1 MLTLFLIL
9 IPFLTGTALFFIPDK
24 AAKKL
29 AITSSMVSLVIGI
42 LAIMNFDTSA
52 GVQFRMNFAWI
63 EVLGSRFHVG
73 MDGISLAMVLLSNIL
88 SILILL
94 STLKDTYSNSSRFYA
109 FMLIMQGA
117 MNGVFVAQDLF
128 LYYIFWELSLIPAYF
143 LVLWW
148 GKGEVV
154 AITFKFFLYTLLG
167 SLFMLGGIIWLSFQN
182 GLPSTDM
189 ETIYALSI
197 PHETQLY
204 IFLAFMIAYAVK
216 IPIFPFHTWQPDTYT
231 IAPSPVTMFLAGI
244 MLKMGLYSIIR
255 WVIPV
260 VPFAVYAYGK
270 YVMILACIGIF
281 YASAIALAQKDLK
294 RLFAYS
300 SIAHVGLIT
309 AGIFSTS
316 QIGLSGAIIQMI
328 AHGVNA
334 VGLFYIC
341 QILFRINST
350 HEIDRFGGLRL
361 TSPLFSG
368 LYLVILMASIALPL
382 TISFPG
388 EFMLLNAIYATNSW
402 LALLA
407 GSGVILGA
415 VYMLLSYQ
423 KVMLG
428 EVKNYSATFSD
439 IDLMDKL
446 VFIPLIILVFAIGIY
461 PQVIINLT
469 QTPVNQ
475 IINLYQSE
483 INTFLNK

>member
-1 MLTLFLIL
+1 MLTLLLIL
-9 IPFLTGTALFFIPDK
+9 IPILTGTALFFIPDK
-24 AAKKL
+24 EVKKL
-29 AITSSMVSLVIGI
+29 SVISAMVSLVIGLI
-42 LAIMNFDTSA
+42 ALMNFDTDE
-52 GVQFRMNFAWI
+52 GVQFIMNFAWI
-63 EVLGSRFHVG
+63 EVLGSRFYIG

-88 SILILL
+88 SILILI
-94 STLKDTYSNSSRFYA
+94 STLKDTYTHTFRFYA
-109 FMLIMQGA
+109 LMMVMQGA

-148 GKGEVV
+148 GNGETV

-182 GLPSTDM
+182 GIASTNI

-197 PHETQLY
+197 PQETQLY

-231 IAPSPVTMFLAGI
+231 IAPSPTTMLLSGI

-260 VPFAVYAYGK
+260 VPYAVYAYGK
-270 YVMILACIGIF
+270 YVMFIVCIGIF

-309 AGIFSTS
+309 AGIFSTN
-316 QIGLSGAIIQMI
+316 QIGLNGAIIQMI
-328 AHGVNA
+328 AHGVNV

-341 QILFRINST
+341 QILFRMNNT
-350 HEIDRFGGLRL
+350 HEISRFGGLRL
-361 TSPLFSG
+361 TAPLFSG
-368 LYLVILMASIALPL
+368 MYLVILMASIALPL
-382 TISFPG
+382 TSGFPG
-388 EFMLLNAIYATNSW
+388 EFMILNAIYTTNSW

-407 GSGVILGA
+407 GSGVVLGA
-415 VYMLLSYQ
+415 IYMLLSYQ

-428 EVKNYSATFSD
+428 EVNPLNVTFGD
-439 IDLMDKL
+439 IDLLDKL
-446 VFIPLIILVFAIGIY
+446 VLIPLIILIFAIGIY
-461 PQVIINLT
+461 PQAILNLT

-475 IINLYQSE
+475 ILNLYQSE
-483 INTFLNK
+483 INTLLNK